1 MSDTLRSLARRWHL
15 NLWTLIVSP
24 IAWAAHFLLSYV
36 VVAVHCAKRGRLESL
51 HDVRMVIAIGTIAA
65 LAVVAVSAYVA
76 WAHWTVEGDAPPY
89 RDSTDEDRQRF
100 LGEAKLLLAGLS
112 FVAIV
117 FTAIP
122 AFLIGDCR

>member
-1 MSDTLRSLARRWHL
+1 MSDSLRVIARRWHL

-24 IAWAAHFLLSYV
+24 IVWAAHFLLCYI

-51 HDVRMVIAIGTIAA
+51 GDVRIVIAAGTLAA
-65 LAVVAVSAYVA
+65 LAVVAMSAYIA
-76 WAHWTVEGDAPPY
+76 WAHWTIEGDAPPY
-89 RDSTDEDRQRF
+89 RDSTEEDRERF
-100 LGEAKLLLAGLS
+100 LGVAKLLLAGLS